1 MCNWKVRVKIVFI
14 QSIVSKSLSGFM
26 SVLSKNAFKV
36 CLLKQTYKW
45 KHFKGLNKKYIIH
58 CGINLT
64 QLPFEKS
71 RLKPQSLLHC
81 VSYVF
86 ITIKSSFINYYNEKC
101 DGRYDRKENKQSTA
115 PNSNWPMMSVFL
127 LSHNLQNYFLRLFFS
142 NVNACVKP
150 LPCWCD
156 KPKYREEKIIN
167 LTVN

>member
-1 MCNWKVRVKIVFI
+1 MAIKTKLTRMKRLKIF
-14 QSIVSKSLSGFM
+14 QG
-26 SVLSKNAFKV
+26 KN
-36 CLLKQTYKW
+36 
-45 KHFKGLNKKYIIH
+45 IIH